1 MRAELGQYVMP
12 NPCLPEVEK
21 DSGGF
26 AGCITR
32 IERRDCTV
40 ELLREGKKVVEKL
53 GESEVDGDKKETI
66 YVTWAL
72 DGLEKGE
79 MNVAAHDGVMLLL
92 MMVYARIFEIVLSLP

>member
-1 MRAELGQYVMP
+1 MLMNAHKGADVRAELGQYVMP
-12 NPCLPEVEK
+12 NPGCEIEK

-32 IERRDCTV
+32 IERTDCTI
-40 ELLREGKKVVEKL
+40 EMLTGGKKIVQKL

-66 YVTWAL
+66 FVTWAF

-79 MNVAAHDGVMLLL
+79 INAAAHDDVSKN
-92 MMVYARIFEIVLSLP
+92 F